1 MHVIQLKTHS
11 VFAQR
16 TLVALSLNNFLFPA
30 EATTAFWT
38 DGPRSLI
45 NIKFQSCKHDE
56 RA

>member
-1 MHVIQLKTHS
+1 MHVIQLKNHS
-11 VFAQR
+11 VFAR
-16 TLVALSLNNFLFPA
+16 TLVALNNFLLPA

-45 NIKFQSCKHDE
+45 NIKFQSCKRDE